1 LKISL
6 KAEVM
11 LGENFGVKKIQ
22 TINRRMFIIGAA
34 KFIVFTGI
42 IARLFSLQITENK
55 KYLTLSDKNRLR
67 EWKLPPI
74 RGEFIDY
81 FGNVIAGNLK
91 VYQLHV
97 VPEEVENFKYLMV
110 RLKQILSLSD
120 SDFKNI
126 LKKKNKQKPWETLII
141 SKNLTWEQFTKVNYF
156 LHDLT
161 GAKPVLSVSRNYPF
175 NDNYTHVLGYVSEAS
190 EKDLLNND
198 IIKSKHV
205 AGLKVGKTGLEKT
218 FENDL
223 IGTNGIQRYEVNAY
237 GKRISQL
244 DHTDGLNGK
253 TIQLT
258 LDTEIQKLCSTLL
271 KNLAGSISVMD
282 IYTGEIIAMQ
292 SSPSFDPNL
301 FLFGINQDDWQLI
314 RNNPLKPL
322 VNKTLSG
329 LYSPGSTF
337 KPIVAL
343 SALEN
348 GIIDKN
354 FKVNCKGKIEMYG
367 QTYHCWKKK
376 GHGVVNLKSAMKQ
389 SCDTYFYEI
398 ARKLGVDRL
407 KKTSLKFGLGEKVLN
422 EIFNNEKKGLIPDT
436 KWKKNNLGKGWVIG
450 ETLITGIGQGY
461 TQTTP
466 LQLCQMTAQLANGG
480 FKIYPKLIIDE
491 NSKTAED
498 IKLIMSNNSKNLTK
512 KNNGLQDASKLLGFL
527 VNKEH
532 ECLFIDPKNI
542 KLVREAMFASTNE
555 LRGTSYSSRIEDP
568 KYQFAGKT
576 GTSQVKRITKAAREL
591 DLKTSEIPYNE
602 RDHALYIAFGP
613 YKNPRYALSVVIEH
627 GGSGSSTAAPIAKK
641 LFKLIIDRHELREH
655 ARIKKSIKT

>member
-1 LKISL
+1 
-6 KAEVM
+6 M

>member
-1 LKISL
+1 
-6 KAEVM
+6 M
-11 LGENFGVKKIQ
+11 LGEDFGVKKVQ

-34 KFIVFTGI
+34 KIIVFTGI
-42 IARLFSLQITENK
+42 IARLFSLQITDNK
-55 KYLTLSDKNRLR
+55 RYLTLSDKNRLR
-67 EWKLPPI
+67 EWRLPPI
-74 RGEFIDY
+74 RGEFLDY
-81 FGNVIAGNLK
+81 FGNIIAGNIK

-97 VPEEVENFKYLMV
+97 IPEEVEDFKYLMV
-110 RLKQILSLSD
+110 RLKEIINISD
-120 SDFKNI
+120 REFKKI
-126 LKKKNKQKPWETLII
+126 IKKKNNQKSWETLII

-156 LHDLT
+156 LHDLV

-175 NDNYTHVLGYVSEAS
+175 NESYTHVLGYVSEAS
-190 EKDLLNND
+190 ESDILNNET
-198 IIKSKHV
+198 IKNKHV
-205 AGLKVGKTGLEKT
+205 PGLKVGKTGLEKT
-218 FENDL
+218 LENEL

-258 LDTEIQKLCSTLL
+258 LDTEIQELCGELL
-271 KNLAGSISVMD
+271 RDVAGSISVMD
-282 IYTGEIIAMQ
+282 IYTGEILAMQ

-337 KPIVAL
+337 KPMVAL

-348 GIIDKN
+348 GIVDEN
-354 FKVNCKGKIEMYG
+354 FKVNCTGKIEMYG
-367 QTYHCWKKK
+367 QTYHCWKKR
-376 GHGVVNLKSAMKQ
+376 GHGVVSLRNAMKQ

-407 KKTSLKFGLGEKVLN
+407 KKTSIKFGLGKKVLN
-422 EIFNNEKKGLIPDT
+422 ETFNNEKKGLIPDT
-436 KWKKNNLGKGWVIG
+436 NWKKNNLGKGWVIG

-466 LQLCQMTAQLANGG
+466 LQLCQMMAQLANGG
-480 FKIYPKLIIDE
+480 FKIYPKIIVEE
-491 NSKTAED
+491 NSKTVEE
-498 IKLIMSNNSKNLTK
+498 IRVIMNENRKQLNK
-512 KNNGLQDASKLLGFL
+512 KDNGLKDATELLGFL
-527 VNKEH
+527 DKKEH
-532 ECLFIDPKNI
+532 EPLFKNSKNI
-542 KLVREAMFASTNE
+542 NIVREAIFASTNE
-555 LRGTSYSSRIEDP
+555 VRGTSYSSRIDDP

-576 GTSQVKRITKAAREL
+576 GTSQVKRITKAEREL
-591 DLKTSEIPYNE
+591 DLKTFEIPYNE

-613 YKNPRYALSVVIEH
+613 YKNPRYALSIVVEH
-627 GGSGSSTAAPIAKK
+627 GGSGSSAAAPIAKK
-641 LFKLIIDRHELREH
+641 LFKLIIDRHKLREKV
-655 ARIKKSIKT
+655 RNQKNIKI